1 MTAMFERLILCR
13 HGQTVDNAR
22 GVAQGWSDS
31 DLSDE
36 GREQAR
42 LLARRL
48 VDLAPTSIYSSTLPR
63 ARKTAEIVSSEL
75 GLEVRELDDLR
86 EVNCGEWEGVAFD
99 EVRRTQPELYRAWLH
114 DPSTPAPGGESFSD
128 VDTRV
133 RRAMLAIGEHEAA
146 TQGKSIPV
154 IVSHGLAIRILATGL
169 LGLPLTSART
179 LLQDNASIN
188 LFEWRSD
195 RYLLRCWNDVG
206 HHAYGR

>member
-1 MTAMFERLILCR
+1 MFERLILCR

-42 LLARRL
+42 LLGVRL
-48 VDLAPTSIYSSTLPR
+48 RDLGPTSLYCSTLSR
-63 ARKTAEIVSSEL
+63 AKKTAEIIGREL
-75 GLEVRELDDLR
+75 GIEPHEVDDLR

-114 DPSTPAPGGESFSD
+114 DPSTPAPGGESFAD

-133 RRAMLAIGEHEAA
+133 RRAMLAIGEREAENGPKA
-146 TQGKSIPV
+146 VPV
-154 IVSHGLAIRILATGL
+154 VVSHGLAIRILATGL
-169 LGLPLTSART
+169 MGLPLASARNF
-179 LLQDNASIN
+179 LQDNASIN
-188 LFEWRSD
+188 IFEWRSD
-195 RYLLRCWNDVG
+195 RYLMRCWNDIG

>member
-1 MTAMFERLILCR
+1 MFERLILSR
-13 HGQTVDNAR
+13 HGQTIDNAR

-42 LLARRL
+42 LLGVRL
-48 VDLAPTSIYSSTLPR
+48 RVLGPTSIYASTLSR
-63 ARKTAEIVSSEL
+63 ARKTAEILGAEL
-75 GLEVRELDDLR
+75 GLEVRQLDDLR

-99 EVRRTQPELYRAWLH
+99 EVRKAQPELYRAWLH
-114 DPSTPAPGGESFSD
+114 DPSTPAPGGESFAD

-133 RRAMLAIGEHEAA
+133 RRAVLAIGEHEAEKGGKA
-146 TQGKSIPV
+146 TPV
-154 IVSHGLAIRILATGL
+154 VVSHGLAIRILATGL

-188 LFEWRSD
+188 IFEWRSD

>member
-1 MTAMFERLILCR
+1 MFERLILCR
-13 HGQTVDNAR
+13 HGQTIDNAR

-42 LLARRL
+42 LLGMRL
-48 VDLAPTSIYSSTLPR
+48 RDLGPTSIYSSTLAR
-63 ARKTAEIVSSEL
+63 AKKTAEILGSEL
-75 GLEVRELDDLR
+75 GLEVHELHDLR
-86 EVNCGEWEGVAFD
+86 EVNCGEWEGVEFD

-114 DPSTPAPGGESFSD
+114 DPTTPAPGGESFAD
-128 VDTRV
+128 VDARV
-133 RRAMLAIGEHEAA
+133 RRAMLTIGEHEAERG
-146 TQGKSIPV
+146 GKAVPA

-188 LFEWRSD
+188 IFEWRSD
-195 RYLLRCWNDVG
+195 RYFLRCWNDIG

>member
-1 MTAMFERLILCR
+1 MFERLILSR
-13 HGQTVDNAR
+13 HGQTLDNAR

-36 GREQAR
+36 GRAQAR
-42 LLARRL
+42 LLGVRL
-48 VDLAPTSIYSSTLPR
+48 RDFGPTSIYSSTLAR
-63 ARKTAEIVSSEL
+63 ARKTAEIIGAEL
-75 GLEVRELDDLR
+75 GLEVHAIDDLR

-99 EVRRTQPELYRAWLH
+99 EVRRMQPEPFRAWLH
-114 DPSTPAPGGESFSD
+114 DPSSPAPGGESFAD

-133 RRAMLAIGEHEAA
+133 RRAMLAIGEHEAEKG
-146 TQGKSIPV
+146 GKPV
-154 IVSHGLAIRILATGL
+154 PLIVSHGLAIRILATGL

-188 LFEWRSD
+188 ILEWRSD
-195 RYLLRCWNDVG
+195 RYLLRCWNDIG